1 MKIPFFTSRRISAER
16 ARETARR
23 RGEVRSQ
30 MEACR
35 IYVQR
40 SLDDRTAAFAV
51 IDACIAEALKA
62 LAEGRPQVAREILL
76 LLSKRMPR

>member
-1 MKIPFFTSRRISAER
+1 
-16 ARETARR
+16 
-23 RGEVRSQ
+23 

-51 IDACIAEALKA
+51 IDTCIAEALKA